1 MTPRAPGSVA
11 ATTNDTAYRRSSP
24 KGPTETGATAKNEH
38 LWLTGLLLVAA
49 CSWGRWLST
58 GSVKVDESY
67 PSAAA
72 GTALFGLLLIG
83 WGLLVAGWWGLLT
96 QPPENP
102 RRLAFTG
109 LLVSALMLPMLSN
122 DVFSLL
128 AYGSEAAH
136 GRDVYASV
144 QGLSQSPWYPWIGQH
159 WDATPCVYGPTTLA
173 AVLPACLGAG
183 SGANPWVALAI
194 LRVVW
199 LVPLAAVMQLS
210 FARLHDRPLFHTMLW
225 LNPLWLVEGPGQL
238 HADMVGVV
246 LVVAGILVQRRGRTR
261 TGGLLYALAALGKH
275 TFVLAGTWF
284 WLSATTTWWQRALRA
299 MTLAT
304 TIVLLGVLLYL
315 PFWHGLPTLTE
326 PVRALSR
333 MNPGGSIVEVVGILV
348 QLVRDGG
355 APRAD
360 MPVHEALEL
369 ARATNGTTWFV
380 TSLVLRIL
388 ALGVGARV
396 VRSMLRRPVDEGR
409 IALGTGILI
418 VVVVT
423 LASHRFQSW
432 YLMTALPF
440 FGLACNRVWRRW
452 WMAVVP
458 LAVST
463 ELIHVLPTTSPLLP
477 VWSALSNGGVVVVFL
492 ISLRGRYF
500 REGARPEAMAPQGA
514 HRERARSDAQGSSSA
529 RTQEA

>member
-1 MTPRAPGSVA
+1 LNIQRERAPGSA
-11 ATTNDTAYRRSSP
+11 DAPTSERSGRLSSRR
-24 KGPTETGATAKNEH
+24 GLTEAGVGAKSEH
-38 LWLTGLLLVAA
+38 LWLAGLLVVTA

-67 PSAAA
+67 PSAVA
-72 GTALFGLLLIG
+72 GTALFGLLLVG

-102 RRLAFTG
+102 RRLAFMG

-128 AYGSEAAH
+128 AHGSQAAQ
-136 GRDVYASV
+136 GRDAYADV

-159 WDATPCVYGPTTLA
+159 WDATPCVYGPTTLV
-173 AVLPACLGAG
+173 AVLPACIATG
-183 SGANPWVALAI
+183 SNANPWVALAI
-194 LRVVW
+194 LRLVW
-199 LVPLAAVMQLS
+199 LVPLAGVMQLS

-238 HADMVGVV
+238 HPDMVGVV
-246 LVVAGILVQRRGRTR
+246 LVVAGILVQLGGRRK
-261 TGGLLYALAALGKH
+261 TGGVLYALAALGKY
-275 TFVLAGTWF
+275 TFVFAGTWF
-284 WLSATTTWWQRALRA
+284 WLSGATTWRQRTLRA
-299 MTLAT
+299 TRLAIT
-304 TIVLLGVLLYL
+304 VVLLGALLYL
-315 PFWHGLPTLTE
+315 PFWRGLPTLTE
-326 PVRALSR
+326 PVRSLSR

-348 QLVRDGG
+348 QLVRGAG

-396 VRSMLRRPVDEGR
+396 LRSMLRKPVDEDR

-418 VVVVT
+418 VIVVT

-452 WMAVVP
+452 WMAVVA

-463 ELIHVLPTTSPLLP
+463 ELIHVLPTTSPVLP
-477 VWSALSNGGVVVVFL
+477 VWSVLSNGGVVVVFL
-492 ISLRGRYF
+492 MSFRGRYF
-500 REGARPEAMAPQGA
+500 GDGARPEATAPA
-514 HRERARSDAQGSSSA
+514 AP
-529 RTQEA
+529 